1 MLYKWPLIGHEKQVE
16 KLESDLKNDNLA
28 HAYIFVGPEKVG
40 KFLVAK
46 TLAHI
51 LQCNDNY
58 CRVCPTCKQ
67 IAKGAHLDTTEMRDD
82 GTSIKIEPVREIITS
97 LNMSAQS
104 NYKIVLL
111 DNIGRMTPDAANCF
125 LKTLEE
131 PPKKTLFLMTAG
143 NLREL
148 LPTIISRCRVMK
160 FPAISEKA
168 LKKKMQDMREALQI
182 ESTEDMLERAVM
194 LSLGRPGKAIELLR
208 EPEAMMGYL
217 KLYNDIR
224 ALFRD
229 KDLTKRFMYV
239 QDLTAKDSDPRDLE
253 AFFEIFLHVVR
264 SFVNADNT
272 EEYPEIIRFSKEDFL
287 NLINKI
293 EETRYLMGRNVN
305 AKLALENLML
315 SF

>member
-253 AFFEIFLHVVR
+253 AGR
-264 SFVNADNT
+264 
-272 EEYPEIIRFSKEDFL
+272 IR
-287 NLINKI
+287 
-293 EETRYLMGRNVN
+293 
-305 AKLALENLML
+305 
-315 SF
+315 

>member
-1 MLYKWPLIGHEKQVE
+1 
-16 KLESDLKNDNLA
+16 
-28 HAYIFVGPEKVG
+28 
-40 KFLVAK
+40 
-46 TLAHI
+46 
-51 LQCNDNY
+51 
-58 CRVCPTCKQ
+58 
-67 IAKGAHLDTTEMRDD
+67 
-82 GTSIKIEPVREIITS
+82 
-97 LNMSAQS
+97 
-104 NYKIVLL
+104 
-111 DNIGRMTPDAANCF
+111 
-125 LKTLEE
+125 
-131 PPKKTLFLMTAG
+131 
-143 NLREL
+143 
-148 LPTIISRCRVMK
+148 
-160 FPAISEKA
+160 
-168 LKKKMQDMREALQI
+168 
-182 ESTEDMLERAVM
+182 M